1 MASRRSSFDRDAT
14 RLGLALG
21 ILLSL
26 LAWGAVVL
34 AILFLV

>member
-1 MASRRSSFDRDAT
+1 MLSRRSSHDRDT
-14 RLGLALG
+14 VRRGLAFA

-34 AILFLV
+34 AIVFLF